1 MEIFQ
6 NDKEKRGTILEII
19 IALDVSMGKS
29 YKVVY
34 DGQTC
39 LSEGEVLHN
48 KVGFQ
53 ALLDEINNLPKAPF
67 LVFESTG
74 IYSKP
79 VETFCQR
86 NQLRYCLLNPLEAK
100 KQLEQ
105 GTLRSWK
112 TDKHD
117 AHKLA
122 LTHQQNYRA
131 ESIKQ
136 QDIYNELRDLSRF
149 YQEVEEEIKRTR
161 MYLHHALQLSFPEL
175 EQFFSSRVTPY
186 ALTLIDLFP
195 HPEFVLQSSKTKI
208 KNLLIKSTTKR
219 ISEARAK
226 KKASQIMDYA
236 QASYPAVSSNSVQT
250 QKVQYYARQLLH
262 LLEEKARISCQLIE
276 KGKKLSEFDLLISL
290 PGIGEISAALFIG
303 EFGDLS
309 RFSNHKKVNAFIGID
324 IRRYQS
330 GKYTGQDHIN
340 KRGNPKGRKILY
352 LIVRNMI
359 RQQKAASN
367 HIVDY
372 YYKLKKQPIPKK
384 DKVATVACM
393 NKLLKC
399 IYSMAR
405 NNTKYDYSYAVSMDQ

>member
-1 MEIFQ
+1 MELIM
-6 NDKEKRGTILEII
+6 
-19 IALDVSMGKS
+19 ALDISMGKS
-29 YKVVY
+29 YKVLY

-39 LSEGEVLHN
+39 LSEGEILHN
-48 KVGFQ
+48 KIGFQ
-53 ALLDEINNLPKAPF
+53 TLIEEIWSLPDQPI

-79 VETFCQR
+79 IETFCQK
-86 NQLRYCLLNPLEAK
+86 NNLNYCLLNPLESK

-122 LTHQQNYRA
+122 KVHQLFSRPRKIHQP
-131 ESIKQ
+131 E
-136 QDIYNELRDLSRF
+136 IYDDLRDLSRF
-149 YQEVEEEIKRTR
+149 YQEIEAEIKRTR
-161 MYLHHALQLSFPEL
+161 MYLHHAIQLSFPEL

-186 ALTLIDLFP
+186 ALTLIELFP
-195 HPEFVLQSSKTKI
+195 HPDLVLQTSITKI
-208 KNLLIKSTTKR
+208 KNLLMKSTTKK
-219 ISEARAK
+219 ISENRAK
-226 KKASQIMDYA
+226 EKARQITDYA
-236 QASYPAVSSNSVQT
+236 HDSYPAVSSNSVQT

-262 LLEEKARISCQLIE
+262 LLREKEKVSEQLIAKARQ
-276 KGKKLSEFDLLISL
+276 LSEFELLISF

-303 EFGDLS
+303 EIGDLS

-330 GKYTGQDHIN
+330 GKYAGQDHIN
-340 KRGNPKGRKILY
+340 KRGNPKGRKVLY

-359 RQQKAASN
+359 RQQKAAPN

-372 YYKLKKQPIPKK
+372 YYKLKKQPNSKK

-399 IYSMAR
+399 IYSMVR
-405 NNTKYDYSYAVSMDQ
+405 NNIKYEYSYAVSMDQ

>member
-1 MEIFQ
+1 
-6 NDKEKRGTILEII
+6 
-19 IALDVSMGKS
+19 MGKS
-29 YKVVY
+29 YKVLY
-34 DGQTC
+34 DGLTC

-48 KVGFQ
+48 KIGFQ
-53 ALLDEINNLPKAPF
+53 SLLDEIQSLPEKPI

-79 VETFCQR
+79 VEMFCQK
-86 NQLRYCLLNPLEAK
+86 NNLGYCLLNPLEAK

-122 LTHQQNYRA
+122 QVHQLNNRLEKIHQP
-131 ESIKQ
+131 
-136 QDIYNELRDLSRF
+136 DLYNKLRDLSRF
-149 YQEVEEEIKRTR
+149 YQEMEAEIKRTR
-161 MYLHHALQLSFPEL
+161 MYLHNALQLSFPEL

-186 ALTLIDLFP
+186 ALTLIELFP
-195 HPEFVLQSSKTKI
+195 HPEFVLQTSRTKI
-208 KNLLIKSTTKR
+208 KNLLIKSTTKK
-219 ISEARAK
+219 ISENRARE
-226 KKASQIMDYA
+226 KAQQITDYA
-236 QASYPAVSSNSVQT
+236 QVSYPAVPSNSVQT

-262 LLEEKARISCQLIE
+262 LLGEKERVSEQLIANARQ
-276 KGKKLSEFDLLISL
+276 LSEFELLISF

-303 EFGDLS
+303 EIGDLS

-330 GKYTGQDHIN
+330 GTYAGQDHIN
-340 KRGNPKGRKILY
+340 KRGNPKGRKVLY

-359 RQQKAASN
+359 RQQKAAPN

-372 YYKLKKQPIPKK
+372 YYRLKKQPNSKK

-393 NKLLKC
+393 NKLLKS
-399 IYSMAR
+399 IYSMVR
-405 NNTKYDYSYAVSMDQ
+405 NNTKYEYSYAVSKDQ

>member
-1 MEIFQ
+1 VKIFQ
-6 NDKEKRGTILEII
+6 NDKEKRDETLEIV
-19 IALDVSMGKS
+19 IALDISMGKS

-39 LSEGEVLHN
+39 LSEGEFFHN

-53 ALLDEINNLPKAPF
+53 AFLDEIRSLPEESV

-79 VETFCQR
+79 VETFCQK
-86 NQLRYCLLNPLEAK
+86 NELRYCLLNPLEAK

-105 GTLRSWK
+105 GTLRSLK

-122 LTHQQNYRA
+122 QAHQQNNRKEKIQQA
-131 ESIKQ
+131 E
-136 QDIYNELRDLSRF
+136 IYNELRNLSRF
-149 YQEVEEEIKRTR
+149 YQEIEEEIKRMR
-161 MYLHHALQLSFPEL
+161 MHLHNALQLSFPEL

-195 HPEFVLQSSKTKI
+195 HPAFVLQTSQTKI
-208 KNLLIKSTTKR
+208 KNRLIKSTTKK

-226 KKASQIMDYA
+226 QKANQIMDYA
-236 QASYPAVSSNSVQT
+236 KESYPAVPSTSVQT
-250 QKVQYYARQLLH
+250 QKVQYYAQQLLD
-262 LLEEKARISCQLIE
+262 LLEKKEQISSQLMDKARN
-276 KGKKLSEFDLLISL
+276 LSEFELLKSF

-303 EFGDLS
+303 EFGDLT
-309 RFSNHKKVNAFIGID
+309 RFSNHKKVNAFVGID

-359 RQQKAASN
+359 RQQKAAPN

-372 YYKLKKQPIPKK
+372 YYKLKRQPISKK
-384 DKVATVACM
+384 DKVAVVACM

-399 IYSMAR
+399 IYSMVR
-405 NNTKYDYSYAVSMDQ
+405 KNTKYEYSYAVSMDH

>member
-1 MEIFQ
+1 MQ
-6 NDKEKRGTILEII
+6 LV
-19 IALDVSMGKS
+19 IALDISMGKS

-39 LSEGEVLHN
+39 LSEGEILHN

-53 ALLDEINNLPKAPF
+53 VLLDEIQNLSEEPI

-79 VETFCQR
+79 VETLYQK

-105 GTLRSWK
+105 GSLRSWK

-117 AHKLA
+117 AHRLA
-122 LTHQQNYRA
+122 QTHQQNNRA
-131 ESIKQ
+131 EKIQ
-136 QDIYNELRDLSRF
+136 QSEIYIDLRGLSRF
-149 YQEVEEEIKRTR
+149 YQEIEEEIKRTR

-175 EQFFSSRVTPY
+175 EQFFSSRITPY
-186 ALTLIDLFP
+186 ALTLMDLFP
-195 HPEFVLQSSKTKI
+195 HPEYVLKSSQTKI
-208 KNLLIKSTTKR
+208 KNLLIKSTTKK
-219 ISEARAK
+219 ISENRAK
-226 KKASQIMDYA
+226 QKAIQIIDYA
-236 QASYPAVSSNSVQT
+236 KDSYPAVPPTSVQT
-250 QKVQYYARQLLH
+250 QKVQYYAKQLLH
-262 LLEEKARISCQLIE
+262 LLEEKDQVSKQLID
-276 KGKKLSEFDLLISL
+276 KAKKLSEFKFLISL

-309 RFSNHKKVNAFIGID
+309 RFSNHKKVNAFVGID

-330 GKYTGQDHIN
+330 GKYVGQDHIN

-372 YYKLKKQPIPKK
+372 YYKLKKQPISKK

-399 IYSMAR
+399 IYSMVR
-405 NNTKYDYSYAVSMDQ
+405 NNTKYDYSYAISMDQ

>member
-1 MEIFQ
+1 MEFVV
-6 NDKEKRGTILEII
+6 
-19 IALDVSMGKS
+19 ALDISMGKS
-29 YKVVY
+29 YKVIY
-34 DGQTC
+34 QDQTC

-48 KVGFQ
+48 REGFQ
-53 ALLDEINNLPKAPF
+53 TLLEEIQALPMPPV

-74 IYSKP
+74 VYSK
-79 VETFCQR
+79 VIESFCHQH
-86 NQLRYCLLNPLEAK
+86 QLRYCLLNPLESK

-112 TDKHD
+112 TDQYD

-122 LTHQQNYRA
+122 QVHQHNHRPERSRQL
-131 ESIKQ
+131 EIFHV
-136 QDIYNELRDLSRF
+136 LRDLSRF
-149 YQEVEEEIKRTR
+149 YQEIEEKIKRTR
-161 MYLHHALQLSFPEL
+161 MHLHNALQLSFPEL

-195 HPEFVLQSSKTKI
+195 HPEMVLKTSQTKI
-208 KNLLIKSTTKR
+208 KNLLMKTTTKK

-226 KKASQIMDYA
+226 QKASQIMDFA
-236 QASYPAVSSNSVQT
+236 RESYPAVSATSVQA
-250 QKVQYYARQLLH
+250 QKVQYYARQLLQ
-262 LLEEKARISCQLIE
+262 LLEEKKQIADQLINQA
-276 KGKKLSEFDLLISL
+276 KTLPTFNILKSF
-290 PGIGEISAALFIG
+290 PGIGEISAALFMG
-303 EFGDLS
+303 ELGDLS

-340 KRGNPKGRKILY
+340 KRGNSKGRKILY

-359 RQQKAASN
+359 RQQKAAPN

-399 IYSMAR
+399 IYSMIG
-405 NNTKYDYSYAVSMDQ
+405 NNTMYDYSHAASKDQ